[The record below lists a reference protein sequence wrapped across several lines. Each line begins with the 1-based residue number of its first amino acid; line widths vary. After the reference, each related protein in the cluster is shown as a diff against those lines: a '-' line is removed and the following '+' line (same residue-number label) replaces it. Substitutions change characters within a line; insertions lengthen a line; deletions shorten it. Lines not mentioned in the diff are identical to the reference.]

1 MDKKIAL
8 RNLAIKRKLI
18 TPPQGSYQIGH
29 FHNGL
34 FDCEHVSPYSKGAH
48 NPNAALFILLQDWA
62 SYFDMTK
69 RKVKAVD
76 IQLGYDPDQP
86 TNKHL
91 SDLLFSNFTCG
102 ISDVYGTNIYP
113 FIKEKRPI
121 TIDELTWAAK
131 EFAVPE
137 ILIVKPKLV
146 ICLGLDTFNALRK
159 ARDVPQVD
167 NVTDGLCSPFEIENI
182 SVWLQAHTGNLG
194 RYNRTK
200 KNKNQVE
207 EDWNKMAEFIKNK
220 WSCINLCDPSS

>member
-8 RNLAIKRKLI
+8 RDLAKKRKLT
-18 TPPQGSYQIGH
+18 TPPEGSYQIGH

-48 NPNAALFILLQDWA
+48 DFNAPIFVLLQDWA
-62 SYFDMTK
+62 SYFDTTK
-69 RKVKAVD
+69 RKVKDVD

-91 SDLLFSNFTCG
+91 SDLLHSNFKRG

-121 TIDELTWAAK
+121 TLEELMSAAK
-131 EFAVPE
+131 EFAIPE

-159 ARDVPQVD
+159 AR
-167 NVTDGLCSPFEIENI
+167 GLNEVNNITEGLHNPFKIENI
-182 SVWLQAHTGNLG
+182 NVWLQAHTGNLG

-200 KNKNQVE
+200 KNANQVE
-207 EDWNKMAEFIKNK
+207 EDWKYMAEMFKGI
-220 WSCINLCDPSS
+220 